1 VWLALC
7 ARRLAAA
14 LAAAAACLP
23 QVCAAASAEVA
34 TVSVDAREASRG
46 ILKSHLTLPVSP
58 GALTLV
64 YPKWIQGRHSPAGPI
79 TSLAGPVLRAAGAP
93 LAWRRDDVDL
103 YAFHLLVPAG
113 VSVLEADLEVLTAP
127 APDGIVQ
134 GLETPRS
141 ASESLAIIEWN
152 QLLLYPEGA
161 RTDELTYRASI
172 RLPAGWQLATALTPA
187 AAARAAADGSTDFE
201 PTSLTTLVDS
211 TLLAGRYFRTLEL
224 GGTPAVK
231 LAIAADQPAALAI
244 SAETLAHYRNLVAE
258 ASALFGATHYRH
270 YQFEWALTDQI
281 MPDGVEHHESSD
293 DRSPL
298 RALLDDDIRRAEATL
313 LPHEY
318 THSWNGKFRRPVGL
332 ATPDFQTPM
341 RDELLWVYEGLT
353 EYLGDVLAT
362 RSGLLT
368 PAEFRDE
375 MARIAAQLTVHKG
388 RDWRSLED
396 AVISAPLLYYQD
408 WNWASRLRRQDDF
421 YWEPAL
427 LWLEADTLIRRLSK
441 GQRSLDDFCR
451 RFYGGTSTAPEVR
464 PYDFEAV
471 VAALAAVQPYDWRS
485 FWRERLTRLGGGA
498 PLAGIEAGGWR
509 LEFTPA
515 PNSMNG
521 AHETEDREV
530 NLQYSLGFRVSLD
543 GGTLVDIVP
552 GSPADAAGAAPASHL
567 VAVNGHKWS
576 REVLHD
582 ALLEASDGGHTLA
595 LLIEKDGE
603 YRTLELHYAGGERYP
618 VLARAQGADL
628 LAEIVRPRAAGTGS
642 SAARGTSSHGSHAG
656 ER

>member
-1 VWLALC
+1 VRLRHTWLLC
-7 ARRLAAA
+7 AA
-14 LAAAAACLP
+14 LAAAFACAGSASAAEP
-23 QVCAAASAEVA
+23 SAAAVA
-34 TVSVDAREASRG
+34 TVSVDAREAPRG
-46 ILKSHLTLPVSP
+46 ILKAHLTLPVSP

-64 YPKWIQGRHSPAGPI
+64 YPKWIPGRHSPAGPI
-79 TSLAGPVLRAAGAP
+79 TSLAGPVLSAGGTRI
-93 LAWRRDDVDL
+93 AWRRDDVDL
-103 YAFHLLVPAG
+103 YAFHLEVPPG
-113 VSVLEADLEVLTAP
+113 VSTLEADLEVLTAP

-134 GLETPRS
+134 GLETPR
-141 ASESLAIIEWN
+141 AATESLAIIEWN
-152 QLLLYPEGA
+152 ELLLYPENA
-161 RTDELTYRASI
+161 RSDELNYRASI
-172 RLPAGWQLATALTPA
+172 RLPEGWKLATALTNGA
-187 AAARAAADGSTDFE
+187 AAGTASDNGTQFQFE

-211 TLLAGRYFRTLEL
+211 TLLAGKQFRTLDL

-231 LAIAADQPAALAI
+231 LAIAADQPAALAMP
-244 SAETLAHYRNLVAE
+244 AEMLDHYRNLVAE

-270 YQFEWALTDQI
+270 YQFQWALTDQI

-298 RALLDDDIRRAEATL
+298 RALLDDDIRRAEAPL

-332 ATPDFQTPM
+332 ATPNFQVPM

-375 MARIAAQLTVHKG
+375 LARIAAQLEVHKG

-396 AVISAPLLYYQD
+396 AVIAAPLLYYQD

-421 YWEPAL
+421 YWESAL

-464 PYDFEAV
+464 PYDFDAL
-471 VAALAAVQPYDWRS
+471 VAALAAVQPYDWRT
-485 FWRERLTRLGGGA
+485 FWRERLTRVGGGA

-509 LEFTPA
+509 LEFSSA
-515 PNSMNG
+515 ENSMHR
-521 AHETEDREV
+521 AHETEDHEV
-530 NLQYSLGFRVSLD
+530 NLQYSLGLRIGLE
-543 GGTLVDIVP
+543 GGTLSDIVP
-552 GSPADAAGAAPASHL
+552 GSPADAAGAAPGSHL

-582 ALLEASDGGHTLA
+582 ALLEAANGTHSLTF
-595 LLIEKDGE
+595 LIEKDGE
-603 YRTLELHYAGGERYP
+603 LRTLELHYDGSERYP
-618 VLARAQGADL
+618 VLARAGGADL
-628 LAEIVRPRAAGTGS
+628 LAEIVRPRRRALTLPTTERPTRGV
-642 SAARGTSSHGSHAG
+642 AAR
-656 ER
+656 